1 MNLVG
6 LSFLLFMN
14 NQYDKN
20 VTANNVNSQFI
31 FRFLWFNLFTCSN
44 NSLLRHLIHLLRV
57 NNILQKFAFKSV
69 LSTNLKPV
77 MDAFTNRRFGEY
89 K

>member
-20 VTANNVNSQFI
+20 VTANNVNIQFI

-57 NNILQKFAFKSV
+57 NNILQKFTFKSV

-77 MDAFTNRRFGEY
+77 MDPFTNRRFGEY